1 MEDREV
7 FKMSE
12 ILNKEPLFIFVFT
25 YLMPYRN
32 MPYDFK
38 IIMTEKICKKL
49 KQYGHDKKQSNIKEL
64 YVRYYISGYLGI
76 LSFNQIISDPA
87 FHSEDYDSSKKFF
100 LEVYFG
106 NKNLIEKFSSER
118 NLNPF
123 LNSQTKKE
131 YLEWLDENFKIC
143 YDNYYS
149 FSRK

>member
-1 MEDREV
+1 
-7 FKMSE
+7 
-12 ILNKEPLFIFVFT
+12 
-25 YLMPYRN
+25 

>member
-1 MEDREV
+1 MEAREV

-87 FHSEDYDSSKKFF
+87 FHSEDYESSKKFF

>member
-1 MEDREV
+1 
-7 FKMSE
+7 MSE

-38 IIMTEKICKKL
+38 IILTEKICKKL
-49 KQYGHDKKQSNIKEL
+49 KQYGHDNKPSDIKEL

-76 LSFNQIISDPA
+76 SSFNEIVSDPA
-87 FHSEDYDSSKKFF
+87 FHSEDYESSKKFF

-106 NKNLIEKFSSER
+106 NKNLIAKFSSETNR
-118 NLNPF
+118 NPF
-123 LNSQTKKE
+123 LNNQTKKE
-131 YLEWLDENFKIC
+131 YIEWLEEKFKIC
-143 YDNYYS
+143 YDSYQS